1 LTGPAPDPDAP
12 AASAGAPA
20 APADAQAALPDAAS
34 PDAAPPSAGT
44 AADDGHL
51 TDGPAARPGG
61 PYGLFHFT
69 IEGRTAP
76 ALFVAGWIAAIV
88 GASVSFVGL
97 LAGATPAGAILFV
110 IGLAVVFVALLLLG
124 GSQTIERRR
133 VRLAYAGPA
142 PILVFSEIV
151 IGWYLAAVAVGTPL
165 TLLGLV
171 PTGPL
176 LSLLG
181 VVIQAVVVL
190 ALLRTVVIGP
200 GVLSWQEMG
209 LTRPDRAALRELAWG
224 ALLAAPVVIGTG
236 VVVIGLITLIGQ
248 EPASP
253 LPRSGTPGGLV
264 LNLIAGALVAPFYEE
279 LFFRGFTL
287 TAWRRMTGARQA
299 IVRSAIL
306 FAAIHAM
313 DQTGSTFAAAL
324 GVAIVA
330 AAARLPVALVLGWV
344 YDRRGSIW
352 ASIGLHAAFN
362 AILLVIAERSLA
374 G

>member
-1 LTGPAPDPDAP
+1 LTGPGPEPDAP
-12 AASAGAPA
+12 AP
-20 APADAQAALPDAAS
+20 S
-34 PDAAPPSAGT
+34 PDAVAPTAAESGPHADAEAPPT
-44 AADDGHL
+44 
-51 TDGPAARPGG
+51 GPH
-61 PYGLFHFT
+61 GLFRLT
-69 IEGRTAP
+69 IDGRTAP
-76 ALFVAGWIAAIV
+76 GLFVAGWVAVLV
-88 GASVSFVGL
+88 GASVGFVGL

-133 VRLAYAGPA
+133 VGLAYAGPA
-142 PILVFSEIV
+142 PILVFIEVV

-181 VVIQAVVVL
+181 VAIQAVVVL
-190 ALLRTVVIGP
+190 LLLRVMVIGAD
-200 GVLSWQEMG
+200 VLTWREMG
-209 LTRPDRAALRELAWG
+209 LTRPGRAALRELAWG
-224 ALLAAPVVIGTG
+224 AVLAAPVVVGTG
-236 VVVIGLITLIGQ
+236 IVVIGLISLIGQ

-253 LPRSGTPGGLV
+253 LPPSGTSGGLA

-287 TAWRRMTGARQA
+287 TAWRRMSGPRQA

-306 FAAIHAM
+306 FAAIHAI

-324 GVAIVA
+324 GVAVVA